1 MALNCR
7 VCEAKDAEIAFLRQ
21 TVSSMLEQKKVETT
35 IIPPMYVNDLGQ
47 LIPVQEEST
56 DMPEES

>member
-7 VCEAKDAEIAFLRQ
+7 VCDAKDAEIAFLRQ
-21 TVSSMLEQKKVETT
+21 IVSSMLEQKKVETT
-35 IIPPMYVNDLGQ
+35 VIPPMYTNDLGQ

-56 DMPEES
+56 DMPEAS